1 MLRLFIAVPL
11 PEDIQDALGAI
22 STGIP
27 GAAWTPNDNMHLTLR
42 FIGEVD
48 AAAAHDIDD
57 MLLGVRPPAFDLTIE
72 GVGHF
77 GPLREARLLW
87 AGVPRVPQLVH
98 LRDKV
103 ESAVVRAGQKPET
116 RKFMPHVTLAR
127 LKGETGHHL
136 ANFLAENSLLRLGPF
151 PVTHFTLFRS
161 HLKRSGSVY
170 EPLADYPLEG
180 APVELAAV
188 GAD

>member
-27 GAAWTPNDNMHLTLR
+27 GAAWTPNDNMHITLR

-87 AGVPRVPQLVH
+87 AGVPRIAPLVH

-103 ESAVVRAGQKPET
+103 ESAVVRAGQPPET
-116 RKFMPHVTLAR
+116 RKFVPHVTLAR
-127 LKGETGHHL
+127 IKGETGHHL

-180 APVELAAV
+180 APVELAAA